1 MPIDSTLQ
9 SDYDNDQPT
18 PSSKYPINIKTI
30 ALYVVSLLVAISLP
44 ITMWVSSQNT
54 HKPSRANSLP
64 LGSVHINPEQ
74 IITDIN
80 EAPIHLSTLAYDTG
94 GLPIGSGVSYQWG
107 ISSTNSVGTLSLN
120 ANDKLAT
127 FIPSKTNRGR
137 GDIWVKAYSTTGE
150 VRFSIPV
157 FVGVAPDRT
166 ITVLSP
172 NGGQSF
178 VTNQTVAVSW
188 TSTGVTQVAIDI
200 VDADGRFSTIALPMN
215 ANLGQFMWTI
225 PSSWYGSSNQFK
237 VKVYEY
243 PLTGVT
249 DTSDTTFSIAFPTSP
264 TPSSTPTPTRTPTPS
279 PTVGPTATPIPSP
292 TIHLLTPNGGENLYV
307 GQQHTIRWDS
317 HPSIE
322 KVTLYV
328 EPQYEAARLIVNT
341 IPNTGSYTWTVPDSY
356 VYRRNFHIKIFG
368 LTPSSNGTIYSE
380 DSSDDW
386 FTISYAPTPTQIPTG
401 TMATPTTTPSPTN
414 QPPTATPTQS
424 IPKPNNAPPTISTR
438 SLPIAYIRTPY
449 LASVTAMDTN
459 RDDVLTMTMT
469 GLPQGLRQGICSQRR
484 TVKPISTTL
493 TCAITGTSAKI
504 GFYTVTIRTKDSA
517 NNVTT
522 RAFPLVSL
530 WRWR

>member
-264 TPSSTPTPTRTPTPS
+264 TPSSTPTPTRTPTPTQT
-279 PTVGPTATPIPSP
+279 PTDTPTPTMTPTGTQAPTETPTSTPTPTETPIP
-292 TIHLLTPNGGENLYV
+292 TN
-307 GQQHTIRWDS
+307 
-317 HPSIE
+317 
-322 KVTLYV
+322 
-328 EPQYEAARLIVNT
+328 
-341 IPNTGSYTWTVPDSY
+341 
-356 VYRRNFHIKIFG
+356 
-368 LTPSSNGTIYSE
+368 
-380 DSSDDW
+380 
-386 FTISYAPTPTQIPTG
+386 TPTGVIIPTN
-401 TMATPTTTPSPTN
+401 TPTDIPIPTETPVYIAEGPSPTR
-414 QPPTATPTQS
+414 
-424 IPKPNNAPPTISTR
+424 IVLPNSGVEF
-438 SLPIAYIRTPY
+438 PIQA
-449 LASVTAMDTN
+449 
-459 RDDVLTMTMT
+459 LTVI
-469 GLPQGLRQGICSQRR
+469 GI
-484 TVKPISTTL
+484 ITTL
-493 TCAITGTSAKI
+493 LGYLI
-504 GFYTVTIRTKDSA
+504 
-517 NNVTT
+517 
-522 RAFPLVSL
+522 LL
-530 WRWR
+530 